1 MPAELADTQ
10 ITLKELG
17 AFREVLR
24 QLRALLVALEFI
36 QNSSRTVTEAD
47 LHWVAEHILHTKLTK
62 AQVGHDG
69 LSPTCD
75 RSGPAWGWRIAP
87 CMPACQA
94 QGCAVWECSVV
105 VSRAMPH
112 AAAQKMPAS
121 AVGQV
126 LAE

>member
-62 AQVGHDG
+62 AQVRHLA
-69 LSPTCD
+69 LSSECD
-75 RSGPAWGWRIAP
+75 RGGPALGRRTTFP
-87 CMPACQA
+87 MPACPA
-94 QGCAVWECSVV
+94 QGVLFVRAQWWSLKR
-105 VSRAMPH
+105 SRIPRTEDACH
-112 AAAQKMPAS
+112 C
-121 AVGQV
+121 
-126 LAE
+126 